1 MNVMAR
7 SRFFQFFPPP
17 QFLQMKAVGLDI
29 SDVSLRFVEL
39 VETKKGMEIGRFGER
54 VIPRGIIEGGEV
66 KKPSD
71 LRSIFSEIKK
81 KHNLEFVAV
90 SLPEEKAYL
99 FDLRLPQMEKSS
111 IRGAIELALEERV
124 PLKAS
129 EALFDYQIEKES
141 DTTIY
146 VNVSVVPR
154 TLIDGYLE
162 AFSGS
167 GIYPLVFEIE
177 AQSVTRAIIP
187 EGDKR
192 ASMIVDFGR
201 TRTGITIVV
210 DEWVEFT
217 ATVPVGGGALTEAI
231 IKKMNISYDEAEKI
245 KHEKG
250 ITSKEGNEDLSLAL
264 VSAISVLRD
273 EIAKLYAYWEKR
285 DDTHD
290 GEHTGIKKIY
300 LCGGDSNLAGFVE
313 YLTTGLNI
321 SVAVELAN
329 VFVNVNS
336 LNTYVPEIAFSDSL
350 SYATAIGL
358 ALRRQR

>member
-1 MNVMAR
+1 MVR
-7 SRFFQFFPPP
+7 SKFFQFFPPP

-39 VETKKGMEIGRFGER
+39 IETKQGMEIGRFGER
-54 VIPRGIIEGGEV
+54 AIPRGVIEGGEV

-71 LRSIFSEIKK
+71 LRAILSEVKK
-81 KHNLEFVAV
+81 EYNLEFVAV

-99 FDLRLPQMEKSS
+99 FDLRLPQTGKSN

-141 DTTIY
+141 DTTMY

-154 TLIDGYLE
+154 ALIDGYLE
-162 AFSGS
+162 AFSMS
-167 GIYPLVFEIE
+167 GIIPVAFEIE

-187 EGDKR
+187 DEDNR

-201 TRTGITIVV
+201 TRTGITIV
-210 DEWVEFT
+210 EGGMVEFT
-217 ATVPVGGGALTEAI
+217 STVPVGGGALTEAI
-231 IKKMNISYDEAEKI
+231 MKKMNISYDEAEKI

-273 EIAKLYAYWEKR
+273 EIAKLYAYWQKR

-290 GEHTGIKKIY
+290 AKHMGINKIY

-313 YLTTGLNI
+313 YLTTGLDI
-321 SVAVELAN
+321 SVDVGLAN
-329 VFVNVNS
+329 IFVNMNS
-336 LNTYVPEIAFSDSL
+336 LNNYVPTISFSDSL

-358 ALRRQR
+358 ALRCQQ